1 MRTAPIAADRIPR
14 SGRNGAT
21 PTAAIPLRSNPIP
34 PTTVSIAI
42 IVTPR
47 GLSFVVACAVLDQI
61 LHPYLE
67 YIQLANF
74 FYNVNQLMLKLSDT
88 KCNFNYSQ
96 KDDLLELQSLFVLF
110 HLFFL
115 LPFQ

>member
-21 PTAAIPLRSNPIP
+21 PTAAIPLRRNPMP

-47 GLSFVVACAVLDQI
+47 GLSFVVACAVLGQI

-67 YIQLANF
+67 YNSVGQL
-74 FYNVNQLMLKLSDT
+74 
-88 KCNFNYSQ
+88 
-96 KDDLLELQSLFVLF
+96 SL
-110 HLFFL
+110 
-115 LPFQ
+115 

>member
-67 YIQLANF
+67 YNS
-74 FYNVNQLMLKLSDT
+74 VS
-88 KCNFNYSQ
+88 
-96 KDDLLELQSLFVLF
+96 
-110 HLFFL
+110 HFFL
-115 LPFQ
+115 

>member
-21 PTAAIPLRSNPIP
+21 PTAAIPLRRNPIP
-34 PTTVSIAI
+34 PIIVSIAI

-47 GLSFVVACAVLDQI
+47 GLSFVVACAVVLDQT

-67 YIQLANF
+67 YNSVSQL
-74 FYNVNQLMLKLSDT
+74 
-88 KCNFNYSQ
+88 
-96 KDDLLELQSLFVLF
+96 SL
-110 HLFFL
+110 
-115 LPFQ
+115 